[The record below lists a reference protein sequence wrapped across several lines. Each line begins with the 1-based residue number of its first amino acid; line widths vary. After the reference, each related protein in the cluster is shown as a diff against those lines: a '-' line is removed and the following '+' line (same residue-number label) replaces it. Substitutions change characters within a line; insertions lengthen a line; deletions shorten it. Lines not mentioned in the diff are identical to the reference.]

1 MIGEGG
7 SGGALAMAI
16 GNEVW
21 SLENSTYSIL
31 SPEGFAAILWK
42 DGNRASEAAKVM
54 KITAE
59 DLKELGVIEQVI
71 EEPEPV
77 SIDNILD
84 ISEQM
89 KEMIFGF
96 IEKYDKMTP
105 EELVEQRYQRFRK
118 F

>member
-1 MIGEGG
+1 MEPWLWLLEMKCG
-7 SGGALAMAI
+7 
-16 GNEVW
+16 VW
-21 SLENSTYSIL
+21 KIL
-31 SPEGFAAILWK
+31 LFCTVSRRICSDFWK

-54 KITAE
+54 KITAN

-71 EEPEPV
+71 EEPEPA

-89 KEMIFGF
+89 KEMILGF

>member
-1 MIGEGG
+1 
-7 SGGALAMAI
+7 
-16 GNEVW
+16 
-21 SLENSTYSIL
+21 
-31 SPEGFAAILWK
+31 
-42 DGNRASEAAKVM
+42 
-54 KITAE
+54 
-59 DLKELGVIEQVI
+59 VIEQVI
-71 EEPEPV
+71 EEPEPA

-89 KEMIFGF
+89 KEMILGF

>member
-1 MIGEGG
+1 
-7 SGGALAMAI
+7 MAV

-21 SLENSTYSIL
+21 SMENSTYSVL

-42 DGNRASEAAKVM
+42 DGNRSSEAAKVM
-54 KITAE
+54 KITAN

-71 EEPEPV
+71 EEPEPA

-89 KEMIFGF
+89 KAMILGF

>member
-1 MIGEGG
+1 MVSAESENAAPALTIGVAVEFVPAEL
-7 SGGALAMAI
+7 ALALDVTLVNAVGRM
-16 GNEVW
+16 VK
-21 SLENSTYSIL
+21 L
-31 SPEGFAAILWK
+31 S
-42 DGNRASEAAKVM
+42 V
-54 KITAE
+54 
-59 DLKELGVIEQVI
+59 EQVI

-77 SIDNILD
+77 SIDNILE

-89 KEMIFGF
+89 KEMILGF

>member
-1 MIGEGG
+1 MEPW
-7 SGGALAMAI
+7 LWLLEM
-16 GNEVW
+16 W
-21 SLENSTYSIL
+21 SMENSTYSVL

-54 KITAE
+54 KITAN

-71 EEPEPV
+71 EEPEPA

-89 KEMIFGF
+89 KEMILGF

>member
-1 MIGEGG
+1 MAEGY
-7 SGGALAMAI
+7 
-16 GNEVW
+16 EVW
-21 SLENSTYSIL
+21 SMVNSTFSVL
-31 SPEGFAAILWK
+31 SPVGCAAMIWIV
-42 DGNRASEAAKVM
+42 GNRASEAAKVM
-54 KITAE
+54 KITAN

-71 EEPEPV
+71 EETEPA
-77 SIDNILD
+77 SNDNIID

-89 KEMIFGF
+89 KEMILGF